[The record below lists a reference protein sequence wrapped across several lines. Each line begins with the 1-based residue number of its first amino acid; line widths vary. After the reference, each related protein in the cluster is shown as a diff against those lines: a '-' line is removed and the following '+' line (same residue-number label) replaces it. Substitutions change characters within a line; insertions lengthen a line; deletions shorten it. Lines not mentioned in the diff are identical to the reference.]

1 MLKEQFL
8 KRNERS
14 AVRYLLKVLMY
25 SNCFLLRVHFKILL
39 SLRTLIL
46 ITVSASFTCVIAF
59 CGQGK
64 RCGWEYMGGAKKK
77 WNLWRGAELKRL
89 LGICGSIRSARYGQ
103 FLQIGFPP
111 A

>member
-64 RCGWEYMGGAKKK
+64 RCGWEYMGGAKKMEFVAGGGAK
-77 WNLWRGAELKRL
+77 EIARNMWFHQICPLWAIFANLL
-89 LGICGSIRSARYGQ
+89 
-103 FLQIGFPP
+103 PP